1 MKKYFITGLVILLP
15 VVVTIGIVIFVLDFL
30 TKPFMGFVTPLFTKL
45 GFQHLN
51 FYIFSPEQV
60 MRFVSQI
67 LILIVLFFIIL
78 GLGVVARWI
87 IFRYVI
93 QISDSILHR
102 IPLVNKVYKTTQ
114 DIIKTLFS
122 SDKDS
127 FKQVV
132 MVPFPHEG
140 TYSLGLVSQES
151 PQTCKDALG
160 TDLLSVFV
168 PTTPNPTTGF
178 LLIYKRKDLIFLDM
192 KTEDAVKYVVSCGVI
207 TPDVLEETAPP
218 KLKGGRE

>member
-30 TKPFMGFVTPLFTKL
+30 TKPFMGFVTPLLTKL
-45 GFQHLN
+45 GFQDIN
-51 FYIFSPEQV
+51 FYVVSPDQLI
-60 MRFVSQI
+60 RFGSQI
-67 LILIVLFFIIL
+67 IILACLFFIIL
-78 GLGVVARWI
+78 GLGFVARWI

-93 QISDSILHR
+93 KLSDSILHH

-151 PQTCKDALG
+151 PKTCQDALG
-160 TDLLSVFV
+160 KDLLSIFV

-178 LLIYKRKDLIFLDM
+178 LLIYKKEDLIFLDM
-192 KTEDAVKYVVSCGVI
+192 KTEDAIKYIVSCGVI
-207 TPDVLEETAPP
+207 NPVVPEATVPDQLGEKA
-218 KLKGGRE
+218 